1 MNENISDSS
10 SNSKDNINDNYSNT
24 CLKLKEILKK
34 SKTKKYILNNMNTD
48 INYIFKSK
56 DKNNNKNQ
64 LLTLNKNE
72 SIETSKIN
80 YNIINNSSD
89 NKIIIKNNKCSCK
102 NTNCLKFYCECFSN
116 GRYCNDC
123 SCCNCKNTEEF
134 NNLRLQKYNEKISAD
149 PSIYNRIYSAK
160 NNWTCHCKNSNCTK
174 NYCDCFHNKKF
185 CNSKCKCIE
194 CHNQAAIKNNN
205 KKKKI
210 QKRIRGIKNGKR
222 GRKKNTDKNL
232 ISPKK
237 KENKNMFYIYNQ
249 STADYSENNNV
260 KTNLIR
266 NNCIIDKN
274 VFQKLDMENFE
285 NYKN

>member
-1 MNENISDSS
+1 MNANISDSS
-10 SNSKDNINDNYSNT
+10 SNSKDNINDNYSNS

-72 SIETSKIN
+72 STESSKIN
-80 YNIINNSSD
+80 QNINNNS
-89 NKIIIKNNKCSCK
+89 NENQIIIKNNKCSCK

-116 GRYCNDC
+116 GRYCSDC
-123 SCCNCKNTEEF
+123 SCCNCKNTKEF
-134 NNLRLQKYNEKISAD
+134 NNLRLQKYNEKMSID
-149 PSIYNRIYSAK
+149 PSIYNRIYSSK
-160 NNWTCHCKNSNCTK
+160 NTWTCHCKNSNCAK
-174 NYCDCFHNKKF
+174 NYCDCFHNGKF

-194 CHNQAAIKNNN
+194 CHNQATIKNNN
-205 KKKKI
+205 KKEKI
-210 QKRIRGIKNGKR
+210 QKRIRGIKKGKK
-222 GRKKNTDKNL
+222 GRKKNIDKNL

-274 VFQKLDMENFE
+274 IFQKLDMENF
-285 NYKN
+285 